1 MMSAIR
7 RVFALA
13 TAVAFALVLGA
24 CGGGGACGDR
34 STAADCPPSP
44 SPPIATP
51 TPFATPTPIA
61 TPTPAALDVTGS
73 WRSLARSW
81 NFNLKQDGST
91 LSGVVVG
98 FKNISYPA
106 TDPTVQINGTIDS
119 SGNVAFSAAVFGI
132 EFNGVAE
139 PGGLRIT
146 GTLRDCAGGCR
157 NYGEILEK
165 Q

>member
-1 MMSAIR
+1 
-7 RVFALA
+7 VVTTNPPLQEPTPPPA
-13 TAVAFALVLGA
+13 TALN
-24 CGGGGACGDR
+24 
-34 STAADCPPSP
+34 
-44 SPPIATP
+44 
-51 TPFATPTPIA
+51 
-61 TPTPAALDVTGS
+61 VTGN

-81 NFNLKQDGST
+81 NFNLKQNGST

-98 FKNISYPA
+98 FKNVSY
-106 TDPTVQINGTIDS
+106 DPSDPLVQITGSVDS
-119 SGNVAFSAAVFGI
+119 NGNVAFSAGVFGI

-139 PGGLRIT
+139 TGGLRIT

>member
-1 MMSAIR
+1 MNSMPR
-7 RVFALA
+7 QLALA
-13 TAVAFALVLGA
+13 QAVALALLLGG
-24 CGGGGACGDR
+24 CGGENTCANP
-34 STAADCPPSP
+34 AAECQPRPSP
-44 SPPIATP
+44 SPVVTTDPRPPEPPPPPVAV
-51 TPFATPTPIA
+51 
-61 TPTPAALDVTGS
+61 LDVSGT

-91 LSGVVVG
+91 LSGVVLG
-98 FKNISYPA
+98 FKNVSYPA

-119 SGNVAFSAAVFGI
+119 SGNVAFSADVFGI

>member
-34 STAADCPPSP
+34 STAADCPPPPASP
-44 SPPIATP
+44 TP
-51 TPFATPTPIA
+51 TPITTPTPIA
-61 TPTPAALDVTGS
+61 TPTPAALDVTGN

-106 TDPTVQINGTIDS
+106 TDPTVQITGTVDA

>member
-1 MMSAIR
+1 
-7 RVFALA
+7 V
-13 TAVAFALVLGA
+13 
-24 CGGGGACGDR
+24 
-34 STAADCPPSP
+34 
-44 SPPIATP
+44 
-51 TPFATPTPIA
+51 
-61 TPTPAALDVTGS
+61 LDVTGN

-81 NFNLKQDGST
+81 NFNLKQDGSS

-119 SGNVAFSAAVFGI
+119 GGNVAFSAAVFGI

>member
-1 MMSAIR
+1 MNAILR
-7 RVFALA
+7 KLALA
-13 TAVAFALVLGA
+13 QTVFLALLLGG
-24 CGGGGACGDR
+24 CGGGDNTCANP
-34 STAADCPPSP
+34 AAPDCTPRPSP
-44 SPPIATP
+44 SPVVTTNPPSQEP
-51 TPFATPTPIA
+51 TPPPT
-61 TPTPAALDVTGS
+61 AALNVTGN

-81 NFNLKQDGST
+81 NFNLKQDGSN

-98 FKNISYPA
+98 FKNVSYPP
-106 TDPTVQINGTIDS
+106 TDPSVQINGTIDS
-119 SGNVAFSAAVFGI
+119 SGNVAFSADVAGI

>member
-1 MMSAIR
+1 MSVIR
-7 RVFALA
+7 RKLALA
-13 TAVAFALVLGA
+13 QTVALALLLGG
-24 CGGGGACGDR
+24 CGGGDNTCANP
-34 STAADCPPSP
+34 AAPDCTTRPSP
-44 SPPIATP
+44 SPVVTTNPPLQEP
-51 TPFATPTPIA
+51 TPPPAT
-61 TPTPAALDVTGS
+61 ALNVTGN

-98 FKNISYPA
+98 FKNVSY
-106 TDPTVQINGTIDS
+106 DPSDPLVQITGSVDS
-119 SGNVAFSAAVFGI
+119 NGNVAFSAGVFGI

-139 PGGLRIT
+139 TGGLRIT

>member
-1 MMSAIR
+1 MNSIR
-7 RVFALA
+7 RKLVLAHAVALA
-13 TAVAFALVLGA
+13 LLLGA
-24 CGGGGACGDR
+24 CGGEEKPPCANP
-34 STAADCPPSP
+34 AAPGCPPSP
-44 SPPIATP
+44 SPSPVGNASP
-51 TPFATPTPIA
+51 SPEP
-61 TPTPAALDVTGS
+61 TPTPAAFDVTGG

-81 NFNLKQDGST
+81 NFSLKQDGSN
-91 LSGVVVG
+91 LSGTVLG
-98 FKNISYPA
+98 FKNVSYDQSDPA
-106 TDPTVQINGTIDS
+106 VQITGSIDS
-119 SGNVAFSAAVFGI
+119 SGNVAFSADLFGI